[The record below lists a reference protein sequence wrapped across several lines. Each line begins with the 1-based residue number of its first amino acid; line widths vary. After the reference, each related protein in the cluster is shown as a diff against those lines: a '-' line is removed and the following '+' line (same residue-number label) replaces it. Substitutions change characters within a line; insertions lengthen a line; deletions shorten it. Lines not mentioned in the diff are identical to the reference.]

1 MGWTKLLDHEHLTQ
15 VYGDGGMDGRI
26 EEHRRGMNEIAL
38 IYRWMEFSE
47 RSRSSVHGDHGVYV
61 V

>member
-38 IYRWMEFSE
+38 I
-47 RSRSSVHGDHGVYV
+47 
-61 V
+61 